1 MTLENLCN
9 KIVLPLL
16 SLASKLF
23 QNYNET
29 TSFILISIFKIF
41 STITNFH
48 IPEVLMANMHSWM
61 IFIKKL
67 LDLNIESGNIDMNMY
82 QLKKIC
88 LRIMF
93 RFYQRHLNK
102 KFSDAPKNFIDD
114 FHQKFTKGITESLL
128 LQIIN
133 EAQMSKNSNNKNY
146 IKLTKYSLSCL
157 SYVYEE
163 DRNAAQIIDQY
174 KDKIIYLCLERY
186 KTKVNKGYS
195 SYGEFASKLNEERA
209 HICQFIKA
217 LIKNETKVA
226 EERAKQNYNYNNISE
241 GMAILGSL
249 YMHIESGDMELK
261 ELCLYIY
268 SDIASVLP
276 QS

>member
-1 MTLENLCN
+1 M
-9 KIVLPLL
+9 PLL
-16 SLASKLF
+16 ALASKLF
-23 QNYNET
+23 QNYNDT

-48 IPEVLMANMHSWM
+48 IPEVLILNMHSWM

-102 KFSDAPKNFIDD
+102 KFSDAPKQVIEE
-114 FHQKFTKGITESLL
+114 FHQKYTKGITESLL

-133 EAQMSKNSNNKNY
+133 EAQLSKNSANKKF
-146 IKLTKYSLSCL
+146 IKLTRYSLSCL

-163 DRNAAQIIDQY
+163 DRNAALIIDHY

-186 KTKVNKGYS
+186 KTKTNNTYS
-195 SYGEFASKLNEERA
+195 SFAEFSSR
-209 HICQFIKA
+209 
-217 LIKNETKVA
+217 LIE
-226 EERAKQNYNYNNISE
+226 
-241 GMAILGSL
+241 
-249 YMHIESGDMELK
+249 
-261 ELCLYIY
+261 
-268 SDIASVLP
+268 
-276 QS
+276 

>member
-1 MTLENLCN
+1 MLG
-9 KIVLPLL
+9 
-16 SLASKLF
+16 LASKLF
-23 QNYNET
+23 QNYNDT

-48 IPEVLMANMHSWM
+48 IPEVLILNMHSWM

-102 KFSDAPKNFIDD
+102 KFSDAPKQVIEE
-114 FHQKFTKGITESLL
+114 FHQKYTKGITESLL

-133 EAQMSKNSNNKNY
+133 EAQLSKNSANRNF
-146 IKLTKYSLSCL
+146 IKLTRYSLSCL

-163 DRNAAQIIDQY
+163 DRNAALIIGHY
-174 KDKIIYLCLERY
+174 KDKIIYFCLERY
-186 KTKVNKGYS
+186 KTKTNKTYPSFTEFS
-195 SYGEFASKLNEERA
+195 SR
-209 HICQFIKA
+209 
-217 LIKNETKVA
+217 LIE
-226 EERAKQNYNYNNISE
+226 
-241 GMAILGSL
+241 
-249 YMHIESGDMELK
+249 
-261 ELCLYIY
+261 
-268 SDIASVLP
+268 
-276 QS
+276 

>member
-1 MTLENLCN
+1 M
-9 KIVLPLL
+9 PLL
-16 SLASKLF
+16 GLASKLF
-23 QNYNET
+23 QNYNDT

-48 IPEVLMANMHSWM
+48 IPEVLILNMHSWM

-102 KFSDAPKNFIDD
+102 KFSDAPKQVIEE
-114 FHQKFTKGITESLL
+114 FHQKYTKGITESLL

-133 EAQMSKNSNNKNY
+133 EAQLSKNSANRNF
-146 IKLTKYSLSCL
+146 IKLTRYSLSCL

-163 DRNAAQIIDQY
+163 DRNAALIIDHY
-174 KDKIIYLCLERY
+174 KDKIIYFCLERY
-186 KTKVNKGYS
+186 KTKTNKTYPSFTEFS
-195 SYGEFASKLNEERA
+195 SR
-209 HICQFIKA
+209 
-217 LIKNETKVA
+217 LIE
-226 EERAKQNYNYNNISE
+226 
-241 GMAILGSL
+241 
-249 YMHIESGDMELK
+249 
-261 ELCLYIY
+261 
-268 SDIASVLP
+268 
-276 QS
+276 

>member
-1 MTLENLCN
+1 MVKKVDTNFHLENLCN

-16 SLASKLF
+16 ALASKLF

-48 IPEVLMANMHSWM
+48 IPEVLILNMHSWM

-102 KFSDAPKNFIDD
+102 KFSDASKQVIDD
-114 FHQKFTKGITESLL
+114 FHGKFTKGVTESLI

-133 EAQMSKNSNNKNY
+133 EAQLAKNSINRNF

-163 DRNAAQIIDQY
+163 DRNSALVIDQY

-186 KTKVNKGYS
+186 KTKTNKVYS
-195 SYGEFASKLNEERA
+195 SFAEFSSRL
-209 HICQFIKA
+209 
-217 LIKNETKVA
+217 
-226 EERAKQNYNYNNISE
+226 SE
-241 GMAILGSL
+241 
-249 YMHIESGDMELK
+249 
-261 ELCLYIY
+261 
-268 SDIASVLP
+268 
-276 QS
+276 